1 MMTNKIKRT
10 ERRGGVKKTGVR
22 CLMIFLTAVLL
33 AGCGTKADKTKYK
46 EEPIPV
52 KVMKVKAQDLDK
64 ILEYVGNIQG
74 EDEAQVYPKVS
85 GKIIEKVN
93 REGDHVSKGDII
105 AYIDRDEVGLKF
117 EKAPVESPLT
127 GVVGRV
133 YVDIGA
139 SVSTSTPIALVA
151 NLDKAEIHLDIPEKY
166 LPKISLAQDADIT
179 VDAYPNEKFLGKV
192 TMISPIVDL
201 QTRAAPIEI
210 KIENAD
216 HRLQSG
222 MFAKVKLV
230 IEEQKNVPVILKEA
244 IIGRGANTYLYIVDG
259 KRAFLKNVILG
270 IRQGPY
276 YGVESGVKAGD
287 KVVIVGQQ
295 RLRDGCLVEPEE

>member
-1 MMTNKIKRT
+1 MRKR
-10 ERRGGVKKTGVR
+10 
-22 CLMIFLTAVLL
+22 LIYMLAIFLTATFI
-33 AGCGTKADKTKYK
+33 AGCGAKKDKAKYI

-52 KVMKVKAQDLDK
+52 KVVKVKTQDLDK
-64 ILEYVGNIQG
+64 ALEYVGNIQG
-74 EDEAQVYPKVS
+74 EDEAQVFPKVS
-85 GKIIEKVN
+85 GKIIEKVR
-93 REGDHVSKGDII
+93 REGDLVSKGDLL

-133 YVDIGA
+133 YVDIGS
-139 SVSTSTPIALVA
+139 SVNTDTPIALIA
-151 NLDKAEIHLDIPEKY
+151 NLDKAEIHLDIPEKF
-166 LPKISLAQDADIT
+166 LPKISLGQDADIT

-244 IIGRGANTYLYIVDG
+244 IIGRGENTYVYIVDG
-259 KRAFLKNVILG
+259 NRAFLKSVTLG
-270 IRQGPY
+270 LRQGPY
-276 YGVESGVKAGD
+276 YGVENGVKSGE
-287 KVVIVGQQ
+287 KVVVVGQQ

>member
-1 MMTNKIKRT
+1 M
-10 ERRGGVKKTGVR
+10 KKVYIY
-22 CLMIFLTAVLL
+22 LSAMFLTAIFVT
-33 AGCGTKADKTKYK
+33 GCGANKDKAKYK

-52 KVMKVKAQDLDK
+52 KIMIVKTQDLDK
-64 ILEYVGNIQG
+64 TLEYAGNIHG
-74 EDEAQVYPKVS
+74 EDEAQVFPKVS

-93 REGDHVSKGDII
+93 REGDFVSKGDVI

-133 YVDIGA
+133 YVDIGS
-139 SVSTSTPIALVA
+139 SVNTTTPIALIA
-151 NLDKAEIHLDIPEKY
+151 NLDRAEIYLDIPEKY

-192 TMISPIVDL
+192 TMISPILDL

-210 KIENAD
+210 KIDNKD

-230 IEEQKNVPVILKEA
+230 IDEQKNVPVILKES
-244 IIGRGANTYLYIVDG
+244 IIGRGANTYVYIVNG

-276 YGVESGVKAGD
+276 YGVESGVKTGD
-287 KVVIVGQQ
+287 RVVIVGQQ
-295 RLRDGCLVEPEE
+295 RLRDGCLVAPEE

>member
-1 MMTNKIKRT
+1 M
-10 ERRGGVKKTGVR
+10 KKAHVY
-22 CLMIFLTAVLL
+22 LLIMFLSAVSIV
-33 AGCGTKADKTKYK
+33 GCGADKDKAKYK
-46 EEPIPV
+46 EDSIPV
-52 KVMKVKAQDLDK
+52 KVMMVKAEDLNK
-64 ILEYVGNIQG
+64 TLEYVGNIQG
-74 EDEAQVYPKVS
+74 EDEAQVFPKVS
-85 GKIIEKVN
+85 GKIIEKVR
-93 REGDHVSKGDII
+93 REGDPVSKGDVI

-127 GVVGRV
+127 GVVGSV
-133 YVDIGA
+133 YIDIGS
-139 SVSTSTPIALVA
+139 SVNTTTPVAFIA
-151 NLDKAEIHLDIPEKY
+151 NLDRAEIHLDIPEKY
-166 LPKISLAQDADIT
+166 LPKISLAQDASIT

-192 TMISPIVDL
+192 TMISPILDL

-210 KIENAD
+210 RIENSD

-230 IEEQKNVPVILKEA
+230 IEEQKNVPVILKES
-244 IIGRGANTYLYIVDG
+244 IIGRGANTYIYIVDG

-276 YGVESGVKAGD
+276 FGVESGVKIGD
-287 KVVIVGQQ
+287 RVVVVGQQ

>member
-1 MMTNKIKRT
+1 
-10 ERRGGVKKTGVR
+10 
-22 CLMIFLTAVLL
+22 MISALIT
-33 AGCGTKADKTKYK
+33 GCGADKDKAKYK
-46 EEPIPV
+46 EDPIPV
-52 KVMKVKAQDLDK
+52 KVMIVKAQDLDK
-64 ILEYVGNIQG
+64 TLEYAGDIHG

-93 REGDHVSKGDII
+93 REGDPVSKGDVI

-127 GVVGRV
+127 GVVGRL
-133 YVDIGA
+133 YVDIGS
-139 SVSTSTPIALVA
+139 SVNTTTPIALVA
-151 NLDKAEIHLDIPEKY
+151 NMDKAEIRLDIPEKY

-179 VDAYPNEKFLGKV
+179 VDAYPNEKFVGKV

-210 KIENAD
+210 KIKNSD

-230 IEEQKNVPVILKEA
+230 IDEQKEVPVILKEA
-244 IIGRGANTYLYIVDG
+244 IIGRGTNTYLYVVDG

-276 YGVESGVKAGD
+276 YGVESGVKIGD
-287 KVVIVGQQ
+287 RVVIVGQQ

>member
-1 MMTNKIKRT
+1 M
-10 ERRGGVKKTGVR
+10 
-22 CLMIFLTAVLL
+22 FLTAAFVT
-33 AGCGTKADKTKYK
+33 GCGANKDKAKYK
-46 EEPIPV
+46 EESIPV
-52 KVMKVKAQDLDK
+52 KVMKVKAQDLDRA
-64 ILEYVGNIQG
+64 LEYVGNIQG
-74 EDEAQVYPKVS
+74 EDEAQVFPKVS
-85 GKIIEKVN
+85 GKIIEKVK
-93 REGDHVSKGDII
+93 REGDPVSKGDVI

-133 YVDIGA
+133 YIDIGS
-139 SVSTSTPIALVA
+139 SVNTQTPVALVA
-151 NLDKAEIHLDIPEKY
+151 NLDRAEIHLDIPEKY
-166 LPKISLAQDADIT
+166 LPKISLAQGADIT

-210 KIENAD
+210 KIQNKD

-244 IIGRGANTYLYIVDG
+244 IIGRGANTYVYVVDG

-270 IRQGPY
+270 LRQGPY
-276 YGVESGVKAGD
+276 YGVESGVKIGD
-287 KVVIVGQQ
+287 RVVIVGQQ

>member
-1 MMTNKIKRT
+1 M
-10 ERRGGVKKTGVR
+10 KKVYIYS
-22 CLMIFLTAVLL
+22 LAMFLTVTFI
-33 AGCGTKADKTKYK
+33 AGCGISKDKTKYK

-52 KVMKVKAQDLDK
+52 RVMIVKAQDLDNA
-64 ILEYVGNIQG
+64 LEYMGNIQG
-74 EDEAQVYPKVS
+74 EDEAQVFPKVS
-85 GKIIEKVN
+85 GKIIEKVK
-93 REGDHVSKGDII
+93 REGDPVSKGDVI

-133 YVDIGA
+133 YVDIGS
-139 SVSTSTPIALVA
+139 SVSITTAVAFVA
-151 NLDKAEIHLDIPEKY
+151 NLDRAEIHLDIPEKY
-166 LPKISLAQDADIT
+166 LPKISLGQDADIT
-179 VDAYPNEKFLGKV
+179 VDAYPHQKFLGKV

-210 KIENAD
+210 RIKNID

-230 IEEQKNVPVILKEA
+230 IEEQKDVPVILKEA
-244 IIGRGANTYLYIVDG
+244 IIGRGKNTYVYIVDG

-270 IRQGPY
+270 LRQGPY
-276 YGVESGVKAGD
+276 YGVESGLKIGD

>member
-1 MMTNKIKRT
+1 MKRAYT
-10 ERRGGVKKTGVR
+10 YLLAV
-22 CLMIFLTAVLL
+22 FLTAAFVT
-33 AGCGTKADKTKYK
+33 GCGENKEKGKYK

-52 KVMKVKAQDLDK
+52 KVMKIKAQDLDK
-64 ILEYVGNIQG
+64 ALEYVGNIQG

-85 GKIIEKVN
+85 GKIIEKVK
-93 REGDHVSKGDII
+93 REGDFVSKGDVI

-117 EKAPVESPLT
+117 EKAPVESPLV

-133 YVDIGA
+133 YVDIGS
-139 SVSTSTPIALVA
+139 SVNTATPVALVA
-151 NLDKAEIHLDIPEKY
+151 NLDRAEIHLDIPEKY
-166 LPKISLAQDADIT
+166 LPNISLAQDADIT
-179 VDAYPNEKFLGKV
+179 VDAYPGEKFLGKV

-230 IEEQKNVPVILKEA
+230 IEEQKNRPVILKEA
-244 IIGRGANTYLYIVDG
+244 IIGRGANTYVYIVDG

-276 YGVESGVKAGD
+276 YGVESGLKTGD

>member
-1 MMTNKIKRT
+1 MKR
-10 ERRGGVKKTGVR
+10 
-22 CLMIFLTAVLL
+22 LTVLIL
-33 AGCGTKADKTKYK
+33 SFTISAFITGCGADKGKAKYK

-52 KVMKVKAQDLDK
+52 KVMTVKPQDLDK
-64 ILEYVGNIQG
+64 ALEYAGNIQG

-93 REGDHVSKGDII
+93 REGDLVSKGDAI

-127 GVVGRV
+127 GVVGRL
-133 YVDIGA
+133 YVDIGS
-139 SVSTSTPIALVA
+139 SVNTTTPVALIA
-151 NLDKAEIHLDIPEKY
+151 NLDKVEIHLDIPEKY
-166 LPKISLAQDADIT
+166 LPKISLGQDADIT

-192 TMISPIVDL
+192 TMISPILDL

-210 KIENAD
+210 KIKNSD

-230 IEEQKNVPVILKEA
+230 IDEQKKVPVILKEA
-244 IIGRGANTYLYIVDG
+244 IIGRGANTYVYIVDG

-276 YGVESGVKAGD
+276 YGVESGVKIGD
-287 KVVIVGQQ
+287 RVVIVGQQ
-295 RLRDGCLVEPEE
+295 GLRDGCLVEPEE

>member
-1 MMTNKIKRT
+1 MFLMTT
-10 ERRGGVKKTGVR
+10 FVT
-22 CLMIFLTAVLL
+22 
-33 AGCGTKADKTKYK
+33 GCGASKDKAKYK

-52 KVMKVKAQDLDK
+52 KIMVVKAEDLDNA
-64 ILEYVGNIQG
+64 LEYVGNIQG
-74 EDEAQVYPKVS
+74 EDEAQVFPKVS
-85 GKIIEKVN
+85 GKIIEKVR
-93 REGDHVSKGDII
+93 REGDPVSKGDII

-133 YVDIGA
+133 YVDIGS
-139 SVSTSTPIALVA
+139 SVNTSTPVALVA
-151 NLDKAEIHLDIPEKY
+151 NLDRAEIHLDIPEKY

-179 VDAYPNEKFLGKV
+179 VDAYPNQKFLGKV

-210 KIENAD
+210 KIQNSE
-216 HRLQSG
+216 HKLQSG

-244 IIGRGANTYLYIVDG
+244 IIGRGNNTYLYVVDG
-259 KRAFLKNVILG
+259 NRAFLKNVILG

-276 YGVESGVKAGD
+276 YGVESGVKVGD

>member
-1 MMTNKIKRT
+1 MKRLI
-10 ERRGGVKKTGVR
+10 VFVS
-22 CLMIFLTAVLL
+22 CFAISLL
-33 AGCGTKADKTKYK
+33 IAGCGSNKEKAKYK
-46 EEPIPV
+46 EESIPV
-52 KVMKVKAQDLDK
+52 KVMVVKTQDLDK
-64 ILEYVGNIQG
+64 ALEYVGNIQG
-74 EDEAQVYPKVS
+74 EDEAQVFPKVS
-85 GKIIEKVN
+85 GKIIEKVKM
-93 REGDHVSKGDII
+93 EGDTVSKGDVI

-133 YVDIGA
+133 YIDMGS
-139 SVSTSTPIALVA
+139 SVNTQTPIALVA
-151 NLDKAEIHLDIPEKY
+151 NLDRAEIHLDIPEKY
-166 LPKISLAQDADIT
+166 LPKISLDQDADIT

-201 QTRAAPIEI
+201 QTRAAPIQI
-210 KIENAD
+210 RIANKD

-230 IEEQKNVPVILKEA
+230 IEEQKDIPVILKEA
-244 IIGRGANTYLYIVDG
+244 IIGRGADTYVYVVDG
-259 KRAFLKNVILG
+259 DRAFLKKVFLG

-276 YGVESGVKAGD
+276 YGVESGVKKGD
-287 KVVIVGQQ
+287 KVVTVGQQ

>member
-1 MMTNKIKRT
+1 M
-10 ERRGGVKKTGVR
+10 RRPIFFIAF
-22 CLMIFLTAVLL
+22 LMISLSIT
-33 AGCGTKADKTKYK
+33 GCGANTDKAKYK

-52 KVMKVKAQDLDK
+52 KVMTVKAENLDK
-64 ILEYVGNIQG
+64 ALEYAGNIQG
-74 EDEAQVYPKVS
+74 EDEAQVFPKVS

-93 REGDHVSKGDII
+93 KEGDLVSKGDVI

-133 YVDIGA
+133 YVDIGS
-139 SVSTSTPIALVA
+139 SVNTTTPVALVA
-151 NLDKAEIHLDIPEKY
+151 NLDRAEIHLDIPEKY
-166 LPKISLAQDADIT
+166 LPKISLAQGADIT

-210 KIENAD
+210 KIENSD

-230 IEEQKNVPVILKEA
+230 IEEQKNMPVILKEA
-244 IIGRGANTYLYIVDG
+244 IIGRGTNTYVYIVDG

-276 YGVESGVKAGD
+276 YGVESGVKTGD
-287 KVVIVGQQ
+287 SVVIVGQQ

>member
-1 MMTNKIKRT
+1 M
-10 ERRGGVKKTGVR
+10 KKLIVFT
-22 CLMIFLTAVLL
+22 LFFALSSFIT
-33 AGCGTKADKTKYK
+33 GCGTNTDKSQYK

-52 KVMKVKAQDLDK
+52 KVMTVKVKDLNK
-64 ILEYVGNIQG
+64 TLEYVGNILG
-74 EDEAQVYPKVS
+74 EDEAKAFPKVS
-85 GKIIEKVN
+85 GRIIEKLK
-93 REGDHVSKGDII
+93 REGDLVSKGDVI

-133 YVDIGA
+133 YVDIGS
-139 SVSTSTPIALVA
+139 SVDTQTPVALVV
-151 NLDKAEIHLDIPEKY
+151 NLDIAEIYLDIPEKY
-166 LPKISLAQDADIT
+166 LPKISLSQLADIT

-210 KIENAD
+210 KIKNRD

-230 IEEQKNVPVILKEA
+230 IEEQKGVPVILKEA
-244 IIGRGANTYLYIVDG
+244 IIGRGTNTYVYVVVG

-270 IRQGPY
+270 LRQGSY
-276 YGVESGVKAGD
+276 YGVESGLKTGD
-287 KVVIVGQQ
+287 KVIIMGQQ
-295 RLRDGCLVEPEE
+295 RLRDGCLVTPEE

>member
-1 MMTNKIKRT
+1 M
-10 ERRGGVKKTGVR
+10 KKLIVFIVFFTVS
-22 CLMIFLTAVLL
+22 VLIT
-33 AGCGTKADKTKYK
+33 GCGANKDKVKYK

-52 KVMKVKAQDLDK
+52 KVMRVKAQDLDK
-64 ILEYVGNIQG
+64 ALEYVGNIQG
-74 EDEAQVYPKVS
+74 EDEAQVFPKVS
-85 GKIIEKVN
+85 GKIIEKVK
-93 REGDHVSKGDII
+93 REGDPVSKGDVI

-127 GVVGRV
+127 GIVGRV
-133 YVDIGA
+133 YVDIGS
-139 SVSTSTPIALVA
+139 SVNMQTPVALVA
-151 NLDKAEIHLDIPEKY
+151 NLDRAEIHLDIPEKY

-210 KIENAD
+210 KIENRD

-244 IIGRGANTYLYIVDG
+244 IIGRGANTYVYIVDG

-270 IRQGPY
+270 LRQGPY
-276 YGVESGVKAGD
+276 YGVESGVKIGD
-287 KVVIVGQQ
+287 RVVIVGQQ

>member
-1 MMTNKIKRT
+1 MKI
-10 ERRGGVKKTGVR
+10 
-22 CLMIFLTAVLL
+22 LAVFILFFTVS
-33 AGCGTKADKTKYK
+33 AFITGCGANTDKAKYK

-52 KVMKVKAQDLDK
+52 KIMMVKAQDLDRA
-64 ILEYVGNIQG
+64 LEYAGNIQG
-74 EDEAQVYPKVS
+74 EDEAQVFPKVS

-93 REGDHVSKGDII
+93 REGDLVSKGDVI

-133 YVDIGA
+133 YVDIGS
-139 SVSTSTPIALVA
+139 SVNTQTPVALVA
-151 NLDKAEIHLDIPEKY
+151 NLDRAKIHLDIPEKY

-179 VDAYPNEKFLGKV
+179 VDAYPNEQFLGKV

-210 KIENAD
+210 KIENRD

-230 IEEQKNVPVILKEA
+230 IDEQKNMPVILKEA
-244 IIGRGANTYLYIVDG
+244 IIGRGANTYVYIVDG

-276 YGVESGVKAGD
+276 YGVEGGVKTGD
-287 KVVIVGQQ
+287 RVVIVGQQ

>member
-1 MMTNKIKRT
+1 MKRHVVFT
-10 ERRGGVKKTGVR
+10 LFFT
-22 CLMIFLTAVLL
+22 LSVLIT
-33 AGCGTKADKTKYK
+33 GCGSNKDKVKYK
-46 EEPIPV
+46 EESIPV
-52 KVMKVKAQDLDK
+52 KVVKVKAQDIDNA
-64 ILEYVGNIQG
+64 LEYVGNIQG
-74 EDEAQVYPKVS
+74 EDEAQVFPKVS
-85 GKIIEKVN
+85 GKIIEKVK
-93 REGDHVSKGDII
+93 REGDSISKGDVI

-127 GVVGRV
+127 GIVGRV
-133 YVDIGA
+133 YIDIGS
-139 SVSTSTPIALVA
+139 SVSTQTPIALVA
-151 NLDKAEIHLDIPEKY
+151 NLNSVEIDLDIPEKY

-210 KIENAD
+210 SISNRD

-230 IEEQKNVPVILKEA
+230 IDEQKNMPVILKEA
-244 IIGRGANTYLYIVDG
+244 IIGRGNNTYVYIVDG
-259 KRAFLKNVILG
+259 NRAFLKNVILG
-270 IRQGPY
+270 LRKGPY
-276 YGVESGVKAGD
+276 YGVESGVKIGD
-287 KVVIVGQQ
+287 SVVVVGQQ

>member
-1 MMTNKIKRT
+1 MRKAHIY
-10 ERRGGVKKTGVR
+10 
-22 CLMIFLTAVLL
+22 LLIIFLVATFI
-33 AGCGTKADKTKYK
+33 AGCGANKDKAKYK

-64 ILEYVGNIQG
+64 ALEYVGNIQG
-74 EDEAQVYPKVS
+74 EDEAQVFPKVS
-85 GKIIEKVN
+85 GKIVEKVK
-93 REGDHVSKGDII
+93 REGDFVSKGDVI

-117 EKAPVESPLT
+117 EKAPVESPLI

-133 YVDIGA
+133 YVDIG
-139 SVSTSTPIALVA
+139 STVNTQTPVALVA
-151 NLDKAEIHLDIPEKY
+151 NLDRAEIHLDIPEKY

-179 VDAYPNEKFLGKV
+179 VDAYPNQKFLGKV

-210 KIENAD
+210 RIENSD

-244 IIGRGANTYLYIVDG
+244 IIGRGANTYVYIVDG

-287 KVVIVGQQ
+287 RVVIVGQQ

>member
-1 MMTNKIKRT
+1 MKKAQIYLLMMF
-10 ERRGGVKKTGVR
+10 
-22 CLMIFLTAVLL
+22 LMTTFVT
-33 AGCGTKADKTKYK
+33 GCGASKDKAKYK

-52 KVMKVKAQDLDK
+52 KIMVVKAEDLDNA
-64 ILEYVGNIQG
+64 LEYVGNIQG
-74 EDEAQVYPKVS
+74 EDEAQVFPKVS
-85 GKIIEKVN
+85 GKIIEKVR
-93 REGDHVSKGDII
+93 REGDPVSKGDII

-133 YVDIGA
+133 YVDIGS
-139 SVSTSTPIALVA
+139 SVNTSTPVALVA
-151 NLDKAEIHLDIPEKY
+151 NLDRAEIHLDIPEKY

-179 VDAYPNEKFLGKV
+179 VDAYPNQKFLGKV

-210 KIENAD
+210 KIQNSE
-216 HRLQSG
+216 HKLQSG

-244 IIGRGANTYLYIVDG
+244 IIGRGNNTYLYVVDG
-259 KRAFLKNVILG
+259 NRAFLKNVILG

-276 YGVESGVKAGD
+276 YGVESGVKVGD

>member
-1 MMTNKIKRT
+1 MKKI
-10 ERRGGVKKTGVR
+10 
-22 CLMIFLTAVLL
+22 TAFILFFMVCALIT
-33 AGCGTKADKTKYK
+33 GCGANKDKTKYK

-52 KVMKVKAQDLDK
+52 KIMKVKAQDLDK
-64 ILEYVGNIQG
+64 TLEYVGNIMG

-93 REGDHVSKGDII
+93 REGDHVSKGDVI

-133 YVDIGA
+133 YVDIGS
-139 SVSTSTPIALVA
+139 SVNTTTPIALIA
-151 NLDKAEIHLDIPEKY
+151 NLDRAEIHLDIPEKY
-166 LPKISLAQDADIT
+166 LPKISIGQEADIT

-210 KIENAD
+210 KIKNAD

-222 MFAKVKLV
+222 SFAKVKLV
-230 IEEQKNVPVILKEA
+230 IEEQKNVPVIFKEA
-244 IIGRGANTYLYIVDG
+244 IIGRGANTYVYIVDG
-259 KRAFLKNVILG
+259 KRAFLKKVILG

-276 YGVESGVKAGD
+276 YGVESGVKVGD
-287 KVVIVGQQ
+287 SVVIVGQQ

>member
-1 MMTNKIKRT
+1 MKNIYI
-10 ERRGGVKKTGVR
+10 
-22 CLMIFLTAVLL
+22 CLL
-33 AGCGTKADKTKYK
+33 AMSLTVTFITGCGANKDKAKYK

-52 KVMKVKAQDLDK
+52 KVMIVEAQDLDK
-64 ILEYVGNIQG
+64 ALEYVGNIQG
-74 EDEAQVYPKVS
+74 EDEAQVFPKVS
-85 GKIIEKVN
+85 GKIIEKVK
-93 REGDHVSKGDII
+93 REGDPVSKGDVI
-105 AYIDRDEVGLKF
+105 AYVDRDEVGLKF

-127 GVVGRV
+127 GVVGRL
-133 YVDIGA
+133 YVDIGS
-139 SVSTSTPIALVA
+139 SVNIETPVALVA
-151 NLDKAEIHLDIPEKY
+151 NLDRAEIHLDIPEKY
-166 LPKISLAQDADIT
+166 LPKISLAQSADIT
-179 VDAYPNEKFLGKV
+179 VDAYPDEQFLGKV

-210 KIENAD
+210 RIKNHD

-244 IIGRGANTYLYIVDG
+244 IIGRGMNTYVYIVDG

-276 YGVESGVKAGD
+276 YGVESGVKTGD
-287 KVVIVGQQ
+287 SVVIVGQQ

>member
-1 MMTNKIKRT
+1 MRKIY
-10 ERRGGVKKTGVR
+10 VYLLVV
-22 CLMIFLTAVLL
+22 FLSATFIT
-33 AGCGTKADKTKYK
+33 GCGANTDKAKYR

-52 KVMKVKAQDLDK
+52 KVMRVKARDLDK
-64 ILEYVGNIQG
+64 ALEYAGNIQG
-74 EDEAQVYPKVS
+74 EDEAQVFPKVS

-93 REGDHVSKGDII
+93 REGDLVSKGGVI

-133 YVDIGA
+133 YVDIGS
-139 SVSTSTPIALVA
+139 SVNTQTPVALVA
-151 NLDKAEIHLDIPEKY
+151 NLDRAEIHLDIPEKY

-179 VDAYPNEKFLGKV
+179 VDAYPNERFLGKV

-210 KIENAD
+210 KIENSD

-230 IEEQKNVPVILKEA
+230 IDEQKNRPVILKEA
-244 IIGRGANTYLYIVDG
+244 IIGRGANTYVYIVDG

-276 YGVESGVKAGD
+276 YGVESGLKTGD
-287 KVVIVGQQ
+287 SVVIVGQQ

>member
-1 MMTNKIKRT
+1 MRKVYVYLLT
-10 ERRGGVKKTGVR
+10 V
-22 CLMIFLTAVLL
+22 FLTVTFIT
-33 AGCGTKADKTKYK
+33 GCGAKKDKAKYK

-52 KVMKVKAQDLDK
+52 KVMKVKVQDLDNA
-64 ILEYVGNIQG
+64 LEYVGNIQG
-74 EDEAQVYPKVS
+74 EDEAKVFPKVS
-85 GKIIEKVN
+85 GKIIEKVK
-93 REGDHVSKGDII
+93 REGDFVSKGDVI

-133 YVDIGA
+133 YVDIGS
-139 SVSTSTPIALVA
+139 SVNTQTPVALIA
-151 NLDKAEIHLDIPEKY
+151 NLDRAEIQLDIPEKY
-166 LPKISLAQDADIT
+166 LPKISLAQDADIM

-210 KIENAD
+210 KIKNRD

-230 IEEQKNVPVILKEA
+230 IEEQKAVPVILKEA
-244 IIGRGANTYLYIVDG
+244 IIGRGANTYVYVVDG

-270 IRQGPY
+270 LRQGPY
-276 YGVESGVKAGD
+276 YGVESGLKAGD

>member
-1 MMTNKIKRT
+1 M
-10 ERRGGVKKTGVR
+10 KK
-22 CLMIFLTAVLL
+22 LIIFILFFTISVLVT
-33 AGCGTKADKTKYK
+33 GCGANKDEAKYK

-52 KVMKVKAQDLDK
+52 KVMDVKVQDMNKA
-64 ILEYVGNIQG
+64 LEYVGNILG
-74 EDEAQVYPKVS
+74 EDEAQVFPKVS
-85 GKIIEKVN
+85 GKIIEKMK
-93 REGDHVSKGDII
+93 REGDSVSKGDVI

-127 GVVGRV
+127 GIVGRV
-133 YVDIGA
+133 YVDIGS
-139 SVSTSTPIALVA
+139 SVNTQTPVALVA
-151 NLDKAEIHLDIPEKY
+151 NIDRAEIHLDIPEKY
-166 LPKISLAQDADIT
+166 LPKISLAQYADIT
-179 VDAYPNEKFLGKV
+179 VDAYPNQKFLGKV
-192 TMISPIVDL
+192 TMISPMVDL

-210 KIENAD
+210 RIENRD

-230 IEEQKNVPVILKEA
+230 IEEQKNRPVILKEA
-244 IIGRGANTYLYIVDG
+244 IIGRGANTYVYVVDG

>member
-1 MMTNKIKRT
+1 MS
-10 ERRGGVKKTGVR
+10 KKSIY
-22 CLMIFLTAVLL
+22 LLAMFLTA
-33 AGCGTKADKTKYK
+33 AFITGCGADKDKAKYK

-52 KVMKVKAQDLDK
+52 KVMTVKAEDLDK
-64 ILEYVGNIQG
+64 ALEYVGNILG
-74 EDEAQVYPKVS
+74 EDEAQVFPKVS

-93 REGDHVSKGDII
+93 REGDLVSKGDVI

-133 YVDIGA
+133 YVDIGS
-139 SVSTSTPIALVA
+139 SVSTTTPVALIA
-151 NLDKAEIHLDIPEKY
+151 NLDRAEIHLDIPEKY
-166 LPKISLAQDADIT
+166 LPKISLAQNADIT

-192 TMISPIVDL
+192 TMISPILDL

-210 KIENAD
+210 KIENKD

-244 IIGRGANTYLYIVDG
+244 IIGRGANTYVYIVDG

-270 IRQGPY
+270 LRQGPY
-276 YGVESGVKAGD
+276 YGVESGVKTGD

>member
-1 MMTNKIKRT
+1 MRKIY
-10 ERRGGVKKTGVR
+10 VYLLVV
-22 CLMIFLTAVLL
+22 FLTATFIT
-33 AGCGTKADKTKYK
+33 GCGAGKDNAKYK

-52 KVMKVKAQDLDK
+52 KIMKVKAEDLDNA
-64 ILEYVGNIQG
+64 LEYVGNIQG

-85 GKIIEKVN
+85 GKIVEKVS
-93 REGDHVSKGDII
+93 REGDRVSKGDVI

-133 YVDIGA
+133 YIDIGS
-139 SVSTSTPIALVA
+139 SVNTTTPVALVA
-151 NLDKAEIHLDIPEKY
+151 NLDRAEIHLDIPEKY
-166 LPKISLAQDADIT
+166 LPKISLAQGADIT

-210 KIENAD
+210 KIENSD

-230 IEEQKNVPVILKEA
+230 IEEQRGVPVILKEA
-244 IIGRGANTYLYIVDG
+244 IIGRGANTYVYIVDG

-270 IRQGPY
+270 IRQGSY
-276 YGVESGVKAGD
+276 YGVESGVKTGD
-287 KVVIVGQQ
+287 SVVIVGQQ